1 MKTRIAVW
9 ACAGFLAA
17 GFWGLY
23 FANADKSKPIGPLV
37 DALARLTQPIATVVV
52 SYLHSPV
59 GLHSFLWMNAVTYA
73 LAGLIVETLRRKW
86 LPQNP
91 N

>member
-1 MKTRIAVW
+1 MKTRIAAW
-9 ACAGFLAA
+9 AGAGFLAA

-37 DALARLTQPIATVVV
+37 DALARLTQPMAAVVV
-52 SYLHSPV
+52 SYVHSPV
-59 GLHSFLWMNAVTYA
+59 GLHSFLWMNAATYA
-73 LAGLIVETLRRKW
+73 LIGLTVEALRRK
-86 LPQNP
+86 LNHP

>member
-1 MKTRIAVW
+1 MKTRIGVW

-23 FANADKSKPIGPLV
+23 FANADKSRPIEPLV
-37 DALARLTQPIATVVV
+37 AGLARLTQPIAAVVV
-52 SYLHSPV
+52 WYVHSPV
-59 GLHSFLWMNAVTYA
+59 GFHSFLWMNAATYA
-73 LAGLIVETLRRKW
+73 LIGLVVEALRRK
-86 LPQNP
+86 LNHA

>member
-9 ACAGFLAA
+9 ACMGFLAT

-23 FANADKSKPIGPLV
+23 FANADKRKPIGPLV
-37 DALARLTQPIATVVV
+37 DAVARITQPIATAVVPYV
-52 SYLHSPV
+52 HSRV
-59 GLHSFLWMNAVTYA
+59 GLHSFLWMNAATYA
-73 LAGLIVETLRRKW
+73 LIGLIVEALRRK
-86 LPQNP
+86 LNHA

>member
-1 MKTRIAVW
+1 MKTRIAAW

-23 FANADKSKPIGPLV
+23 FANVDKSKPIGQPV
-37 DALARLTQPIATVVV
+37 DALARLTQPIAAVVV
-52 SYLHSPV
+52 SYVHSPV
-59 GLHSFLWMNAVTYA
+59 GLHSFLWMNAATYA
-73 LAGLIVETLRRKW
+73 LIGLIVEALRRK
-86 LPQNP
+86 LNHE

>member
-37 DALARLTQPIATVVV
+37 GALARLTQPIAAVVV
-52 SYLHSPV
+52 SYVHSPV
-59 GLHSFLWMNAVTYA
+59 GLQSFLCLNAATYA
-73 LAGLIVETLRRKW
+73 LIGLIVEALRRK
-86 LPQNP
+86 LNHA

>member
-1 MKTRIAVW
+1 VKTRIAVW
-9 ACAGFLAA
+9 ASAGFLAA

-37 DALARLTQPIATVVV
+37 DALARLTQPIAAAVV
-52 SYLHSPV
+52 SYVHSPV
-59 GLHSFLWMNAVTYA
+59 GLHSFLWMNTATYA
-73 LAGLIVETLRRKW
+73 LIGLIVEALRRK
-86 LPQNP
+86 LNHA

>member
-17 GFWGLY
+17 GLWGLY
-23 FANADKSKPIGPLV
+23 FENADKSKPIGPLV
-37 DALARLTQPIATVVV
+37 NALARFTQPAAAVVV
-52 SYLHSPV
+52 SYVHSPV
-59 GLHSFLWMNAVTYA
+59 GLHSFLWMNAATYA
-73 LAGLIVETLRRKW
+73 LIGLIVETLRRK
-86 LPQNP
+86 LNHA

>member
-9 ACAGFLAA
+9 ACSGFLAA

-37 DALARLTQPIATVVV
+37 DALARLTQPIAAVVA
-52 SYLHSPV
+52 SYVHSPV
-59 GLHSFLWMNAVTYA
+59 GLHSFLWMNAATYA
-73 LAGLIVETLRRKW
+73 LIGLIVEALRRK
-86 LPQNP
+86 LNHA